1 MIVSETSH
9 LFMYCNIAWK
19 DKAVI
24 HNASNRYLTSTKH
37 EHRNPSFSCEFLE
50 IETCWT
56 TFQVLRL
63 QTRPII
69 FS

>member
-1 MIVSETSH
+1 MIVSETSQ
-9 LFMYCNIAWK
+9 LFMYCNIALK

-24 HNASNRYLTSTKH
+24 HNANNLYLTSTKQ
-37 EHRNPSFSCEFLE
+37 EPRNPSFSCEFLE

-63 QTRPII
+63 QTRPVI
-69 FS
+69 FR